1 MADANNAVTESNEGN
16 NERTETINVANCPP
30 NAPTLS
36 GPTTGTVGQT
46 YNFTASAADP
56 DGDDVKYGFD
66 WGDDTSYTTNYVSSG
81 TSQTVSH
88 SWSEAGVYNVC
99 VIAGDSDV
107 WSEPTCQAINIS
119 EGEPPEQEISAD
131 FSFCLKQ
138 DTTST
143 VKFTDTST
151 DSLGTIDSWQWDF
164 GDGETSTAWNP
175 VHTYN
180 EEGVYVATLT
190 VTDNDGATASRSL
203 RIQVIGPADVLLV
216 DDDGG
221 GDYESYFVNALQANG
236 ISYQVWDVA
245 NDGPVPSLTCLLYTS
260 PSPRDLSTSRMP
272 SSA

>member
-81 TSQTVSH
+81 TSQTASH

-119 EGEPPEQEISAD
+119 EGEPPEQGISAD

-138 DTTST
+138 NTTST
-143 VKFTDTST
+143 VKFTDLST
-151 DSLGTIDSWQWDF
+151 DLLGTIDSWQWDF
-164 GDGETSTAWNP
+164 GDEGSSSEQNPEHVYSSYSGLST
-175 VHTYN
+175 VFS
-180 EEGVYVATLT
+180 
-190 VTDNDGATASRSL
+190 DDFNDGDYDGWTLVKLNSSYCNWSIYNNALREKSNSCRSIML
-203 RIQVIGPADVLLV
+203 APYYSSAEAYAIDSKAQTS
-216 DDDGG
+216 
-221 GDYESYFVNALQANG
+221 GDMNDAVAIVFGYESE
-236 ISYQVWDVA
+236 
-245 NDGPVPSLTCLLYTS
+245 DG
-260 PSPRDLSTSRMP
+260 
-272 SSA
+272 